1 MKLDQYRV
9 AGPLVSHHGG
19 QQRPRAKRRF
29 LRRPWVLQ
37 ILNYKTGTGQFSE
50 TVQLSNG
57 TRVTHSFAWATGMGC
72 LLYESSYRRQ
82 FNEPVP
88 TWLVIEHPY
97 IRACLL
103 KLAVEKDRRLPVSKP
118 HSRRMAS

>member
-1 MKLDQYRV
+1 MKLDDHCV
-9 AGPLVSHHGG
+9 AGRLVSRHGRR
-19 QQRPRAKRRF
+19 QRPRAKRRF
-29 LRRPWVLQ
+29 LRSPWVWQ

-50 TVQLSNG
+50 TVLHSNG
-57 TRVTHSFAWATGMGC
+57 TRVMHSFAWATGMGC

-88 TWLVIEHPY
+88 SWLVVEHPY

-103 KLAVEKDRRLPVSKP
+103 KLAVEKDRRLPASKP
-118 HSRRMAS
+118 HSRRRAS